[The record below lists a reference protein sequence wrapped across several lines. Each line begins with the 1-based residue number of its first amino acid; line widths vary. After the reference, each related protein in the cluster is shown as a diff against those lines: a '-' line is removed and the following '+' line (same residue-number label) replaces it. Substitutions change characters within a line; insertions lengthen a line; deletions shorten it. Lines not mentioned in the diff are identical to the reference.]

1 MKRAIVFFYVVLA
14 CVCSTCLRAQSV
26 VAASGFPTTI
36 AWPSDDNP
44 TLKFFL
50 AKLQPSGLYNG
61 QSIFVC
67 EVTVQNLKD
76 DPLPKSVFTIFI
88 HDKDNVRI
96 GRSLLRLP
104 EIPAKGSEKAQLQF
118 STAGVPAGAAVL
130 VGRTV
135 SLKVSST
142 PPGASLKVDGHDDG
156 ITPRVV
162 DFTVGMHNIELSKEG
177 YAIASSPLEVRG
189 DEVEGG
195 GISFELGGMSQDM
208 LQLRDGTTLLGD
220 VMSLTMSSVVIRV
233 DGKDEKFD
241 RNQVRKILLVE
252 RVTTA
257 PATTGTTQ
265 KSK

>member
-1 MKRAIVFFYVVLA
+1 MKKAIVLFYVALA
-14 CVCSTCLRAQSV
+14 CFGSTSLPGQSV

-50 AKLQPSGLYNG
+50 AKLQPAGLYNG
-61 QSIFVC
+61 QSMFVC
-67 EVTVQNLKD
+67 DVTVQNLKD

-104 EIPAKGSEKAQLQF
+104 EIHAKSSEKAQLQF
-118 STAGVPAGAAVL
+118 STAGVPAGATLL

-135 SLKVSST
+135 ALKVSST
-142 PPGASLKVDGHDDG
+142 PPGANLKVDGHDNG
-156 ITPRVV
+156 ITPRGV

-177 YAIASSPLEVRG
+177 YATATSPLEVTG

-195 GISFELGGMSQDM
+195 GISFELGSMSQDM
-208 LQLRDGTTLLGD
+208 LQLRDGTTVLGD

-233 DGKDEKFD
+233 DGKDQKFD

-252 RVTTA
+252 RATAA
-257 PATTGTTQ
+257 PAATNTTQ
-265 KSK
+265 KPK